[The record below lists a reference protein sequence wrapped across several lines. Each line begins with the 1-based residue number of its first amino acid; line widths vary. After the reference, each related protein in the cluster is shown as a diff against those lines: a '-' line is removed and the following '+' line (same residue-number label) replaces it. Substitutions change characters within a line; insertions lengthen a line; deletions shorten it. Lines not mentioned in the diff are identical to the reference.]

1 MAKKIRRMKVF
12 FNNGKYYTRVRWGT
26 RKKDQGEVIF
36 PLNTHVKKKVCIF
49 TVKLRKCPFLY
60 KTDSFWA

>member
-1 MAKKIRRMKVF
+1 MKVF

-36 PLNTHVKKKVCIF
+36 PLNTHEELVAEHRRDVIQDTSLRLKSSKRTKT
-49 TVKLRKCPFLY
+49 TVPM
-60 KTDSFWA
+60 

>member
-1 MAKKIRRMKVF
+1 MKVF

-36 PLNTHVKKKVCIF
+36 PLNTHEELEYADKMLGKYYTLKE
-49 TVKLRKCPFLY
+49 
-60 KTDSFWA
+60 SHEE